1 MESSASL
8 VVRAWESAGVAAPWQ
23 RPAALL
29 AALAG
34 VPLRDTLELGIARR
48 DAALVAWRTA
58 LFGSRWPAFAECPAC
73 KAMLEYDLPQTS
85 ANAGLGD
92 DAIQVEAAGHSWQV
106 RWPNSLQLAEAAA
119 CEDPQAGRAV
129 LLERMLPE
137 PVAPQFV
144 EPILH
149 ALAEA
154 HTGFM
159 GLDLHCPECGHGW
172 SSVFDAGEFLW
183 TELRTA
189 ARRTLREVDAIA
201 RVYGWSEAEVLAMS
215 DMRRSE
221 YLAMVQ

>member
-8 VVRAWESAGVAAPWQ
+8 VVRAWESAAVVAPWQ

-34 VPLRDTLELGIARR
+34 VPLRETLELGIARR

-73 KAMLEYDLPQTS
+73 KAMLEYDLPETS
-85 ANAGLGD
+85 PGTNLRD
-92 DAIQVEAAGHSWQV
+92 DSIQVDAAGQSWRV

-119 CEDPQAGRAV
+119 CDDPQAGRAV

-137 PVAPQFV
+137 PVAPRFI
-144 EPILH
+144 EPILT
-149 ALAEA
+149 AMADA
-154 HTGFM
+154 HRGFM
-159 GLDLHCPECGHGW
+159 GLDLHCPECGNGW

-183 TELRTA
+183 TEVRVA
-189 ARRTLREVDAIA
+189 GRRMLREVDAIA
-201 RVYGWSEAEVLAMS
+201 RVYGWSEAEVLGMS